1 MKARTTLYAEE
12 GMILTNG
19 EHFGRIVHLA
29 VGANASEW
37 YEISVDEYNAIM
49 EEREKEAGGEVI

>member
-19 EHFGRIVHLA
+19 EHFGRVVHLA
-29 VGANASEW
+29 EGANASAW
-37 YEISVDEYNAIM
+37 YEITEKEY
-49 EEREKEAGGEVI
+49 EERQARAISEEMTP